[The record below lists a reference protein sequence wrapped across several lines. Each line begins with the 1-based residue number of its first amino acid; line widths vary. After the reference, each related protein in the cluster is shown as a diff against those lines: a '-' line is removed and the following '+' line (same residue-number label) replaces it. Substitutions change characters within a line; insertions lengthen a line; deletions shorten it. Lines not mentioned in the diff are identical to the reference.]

1 MTKPGPSD
9 LRIPSALCMLILLAG
24 GGLTLAPGRAHA
36 AYEDRTMDP
45 STIGT
50 DADEDK
56 ALADW
61 IDPSG
66 PPRTLSLEARAQ
78 AESISG
84 SGTIR
89 SHWLLAR
96 GTLGTANYGF
106 FTLDAAYQ
114 PRSYGSAYD
123 EFNGLASGD
132 AVQRGSF
139 TLFQRA
145 LPMAGGWTASNGL
158 GLVQTGN
165 VDLVSQQYRFGV
177 PSRVVLGAATQ
188 WNNEGS
194 GLVVQAS
201 TGEPVALDPAGQGG
215 YAGLGGRATVAAA
228 RIRKGGISYAAQ
240 VADYRSP
247 GASSV
252 PSYDPVFGFA
262 TFVAPSSVGLMQT
275 LRFDRGLD
283 FVQLNLL
290 NTHEDE
296 QGSSDGTKTGAWAD
310 AGLIDGPTEHR
321 GGLQLAARSAAL
333 AGHVRGVGH
342 EGRLLPLALEH
353 AASDGRCAVRPPA
366 RVRHRCGTRVRLGH
380 LVAGLG
386 QPALPARPLERD
398 RHTGATDARLRRP
411 LGLRASATTRGWS
424 GRRPG
429 ACFIELESAAD
440 RGDELQ
446 FGVDA
451 NWSLGERPHE
461 QHPRGDHGAR
471 RGARQRR
478 LRHRDQGLQR
488 TDQLQPQRPSDTPRA
503 GESSASTGMSA
514 SLQHRLTP
522 RWSVLAAYNDSRAAA
537 LVPLPGPSAGPPPID
552 PAHRA
557 PAPHPLRLDQP
568 ALRHAGRLAP
578 RCRWAARRAA
588 AAAASKAR
596 CSSISTATAS
606 PTPGETRLSNVDLVL
621 DGRYSVRSDAQGR
634 FEFPFVAAG
643 RHMLSVIPDNV
654 PLPWGFAGSSTREV
668 NVTHR
673 ETTVMNFGALRN

>member
-1 MTKPGPSD
+1 
-9 LRIPSALCMLILLAG
+9 MLILLAG

-247 GASSV
+247 GASFV

-290 NTHEDE
+290 NTHEAALG
-296 QGSSDGTKTGAWAD
+296 GSGGTKTGAWSD

-321 GGLQLAARSAAL
+321 AGLNWLPDPQPWLGMSVASGMKGGYYRWRWSTRQ
-333 AGHVRGVGH
+333 V
-342 EGRLLPLALEH
+342 
-353 AASDGRCAVRPPA
+353 DGRCAVRPPA
-366 RVRHRCGTRVRLGH
+366 RVRHRRGTSRPSSDTLSQGWGSLRYQLDRSNAIGTQVR
-380 LVAGLG
+380 
-386 QPALPARPLERD
+386 
-398 RHTGATDARLRRP
+398 TDARLRRP
-411 LGLRASATTRGWS
+411 LGLRSSATTRGWS

-429 ACFIELESAAD
+429 AASSSSSPPQTGAMNCNSAWTPTGAWENV
-440 RGDELQ
+440 RMSSILAVITAQ
-446 FGVDA
+446 GVAPGSDVSVTA
-451 NWSLGERPHE
+451 TKDFSGRTSFSLS
-461 QHPRGDHGAR
+461 
-471 RGARQRR
+471 ARQIRR
-478 LRHRDQGLQR
+478 A
-488 TDQLQPQRPSDTPRA
+488 RA
-503 GESSASTGMSA
+503 
-514 SLQHRLTP
+514 
-522 RWSVLAAYNDSRAAA
+522 SRA
-537 LVPLPGPSAGPPPID
+537 PRPG
-552 PAHRA
+552 
-557 PAPHPLRLDQP
+557 
-568 ALRHAGRLAP
+568 
-578 RCRWAARRAA
+578 
-588 AAAASKAR
+588 
-596 CSSISTATAS
+596 
-606 PTPGETRLSNVDLVL
+606 
-621 DGRYSVRSDAQGR
+621 
-634 FEFPFVAAG
+634 
-643 RHMLSVIPDNV
+643 
-654 PLPWGFAGSSTREV
+654 
-668 NVTHR
+668 
-673 ETTVMNFGALRN
+673 

>member
-1 MTKPGPSD
+1 
-9 LRIPSALCMLILLAG
+9 MLILLAG

-247 GASSV
+247 GASFV

-321 GGLQLAARSAAL
+321 VGLNWLPDPQPWLGMSVASGMKGGYYRWRWSTRQ
-333 AGHVRGVGH
+333 V
-342 EGRLLPLALEH
+342 
-353 AASDGRCAVRPPA
+353 DGRCAVRPPA

-398 RHTGATDARLRRP
+398 RHTGA
-411 LGLRASATTRGWS
+411 
-424 GRRPG
+424 
-429 ACFIELESAAD
+429 
-440 RGDELQ
+440 
-446 FGVDA
+446 
-451 NWSLGERPHE
+451 
-461 QHPRGDHGAR
+461 
-471 RGARQRR
+471 
-478 LRHRDQGLQR
+478 
-488 TDQLQPQRPSDTPRA
+488 
-503 GESSASTGMSA
+503 
-514 SLQHRLTP
+514 
-522 RWSVLAAYNDSRAAA
+522 
-537 LVPLPGPSAGPPPID
+537 
-552 PAHRA
+552 
-557 PAPHPLRLDQP
+557 
-568 ALRHAGRLAP
+568 
-578 RCRWAARRAA
+578 
-588 AAAASKAR
+588 K
-596 CSSISTATAS
+596 
-606 PTPGETRLSNVDLVL
+606 
-621 DGRYSVRSDAQGR
+621 
-634 FEFPFVAAG
+634 
-643 RHMLSVIPDNV
+643 
-654 PLPWGFAGSSTREV
+654 
-668 NVTHR
+668 
-673 ETTVMNFGALRN
+673 